1 MKTDKRNIEEEER
14 TGEKFST
21 PLFPDR
27 PDDEPYDIEKLI
39 AKYPPG
45 TFKNGKLVLD

>member
-1 MKTDKRNIEEEER
+1 MKKNEKNLNEEEI

-45 TFKNGKLVLD
+45 TFKNGKLVLS